1 MRENTS
7 PATPRGTAWNAL
19 SRRVAAAFLGSVFI
33 LTATACDSTGGPAAV
48 VNGCGANIRVYFD
61 EWAPG
66 VDVDPASWERLA
78 VTLGPND
85 RREGYAIH
93 QDGEYLL
100 IVYPKVGDPVVKRIP
115 FSDGV
120 PPDEVVIEGALCG
133 GS

>member
-1 MRENTS
+1 MDESSSSARCSRIPWIGLS
-7 PATPRGTAWNAL
+7 P
-19 SRRVAAAFLGSVFI
+19 RVAALSLSSALA
-33 LTATACDSTGGPAAV
+33 LTATACDPTGGPTAV
-48 VNGCGANIRVYFD
+48 TNGCGVDLRVYFD

-66 VDVDPASWERLA
+66 VEVNPASWEGLA

-100 IVYPKVGDPVVKRIP
+100 IVYRDAGDPIVKRIP

-120 PPDEVVIEGALCG
+120 PPEEFTIEGALCG